1 MKSMNTTKRLLH
13 RLNLRALAAVALAA
27 VVILYG
33 ESWLLSDASVV
44 IAESAISDGIVH
56 ALAARSGVN

>member
-1 MKSMNTTKRLLH
+1 
-13 RLNLRALAAVALAA
+13 VALAA